1 MQTLNPLQLEI
12 LKLLS
17 NYKSER
23 ELIDLKQALI
33 QYLSNKVV
41 SEADKAFEDK
51 GYDGST
57 FDKWLKED
65 MRKK

>member
-51 GYDGST
+51 GYGGST